1 MEGTI
6 RPFRGKF
13 KFLLGPHFALVKF
26 HDLSRIFA
34 GRGLSEIADTGK
46 RRNTEGEVKFSDLDL
61 AKTLL
66 ASRPGRVKRASAGE
80 EGVEFNRVKRNSVN
94 EEDLE
99 YGDYADYEDDEQ
111 DYGATNTFYGGSEVR

>member
-6 RPFRGKF
+6 RLFRGKF
-13 KFLLGPHFALVKF
+13 IFLLGPHFALVIF

-66 ASRPGRVKRASAGE
+66 ASRAGRVKRSSVGE
-80 EGVEFNRVKRNSVN
+80 EGVEFNRVKRNS
-94 EEDLE
+94 EDLE
-99 YGDYADYEDDEQ
+99 YGDYADYEDDAQ
-111 DYGATNTFYGGSEVR
+111 DYGATNTSYGDSEVR

>member
-6 RPFRGKF
+6 RLFRGKF
-13 KFLLGPHFALVKF
+13 IFLLGPHFALVIF

-46 RRNTEGEVKFSDLDL
+46 RRNTEGEVNLSDLDL

-66 ASRPGRVKRASAGE
+66 ASRPGRVKRASVVE
-80 EGVEFNRVKRNSVN
+80 EGVQFNRVKRNS
-94 EEDLE
+94 EDLE
-99 YGDYADYEDDEQ
+99 YGDYADYEDDAQ
-111 DYGATNTFYGGSEVR
+111 DYGATNTSYGDSEVR